1 MSKIDGY
8 KIPPTMIEDY
18 NIMIDDYDDKIKM
31 LNAQMLDNDKKMIVM
46 MLNEVKAILSLP
58 KHLESNY
65 IHDALVKL
73 EEKLFNDLLF
83 AYNIDQ
89 KEMRITNGT

>member
-1 MSKIDGY
+1 MSESDG
-8 KIPPTMIEDY
+8 Y
-18 NIMIDDYDDKIKM
+18 NIMIDDYEDKIKM

-46 MLNEVKAILSLP
+46 MLNEVKAIFQLP
-58 KHLESNY
+58 AGHEREM
-65 IHDALVKL
+65 LVKL
-73 EEKLFNDLLF
+73 EKKLFNDLLF

>member
-1 MSKIDGY
+1 MSDEWNEMTY
-8 KIPPTMIEDY
+8 R
-18 NIMIDDYDDKIKM
+18 YDDQIKM
-31 LNAQMLDNDKKMIVM
+31 LEAQMLDNDKKMIVM